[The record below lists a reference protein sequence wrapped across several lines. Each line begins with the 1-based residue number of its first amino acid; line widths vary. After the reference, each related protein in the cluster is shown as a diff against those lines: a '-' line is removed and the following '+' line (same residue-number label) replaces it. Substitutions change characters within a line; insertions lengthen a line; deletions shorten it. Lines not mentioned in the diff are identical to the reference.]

1 MNNNYTG
8 SQFHSSQILSTSE
21 APRVV
26 RKASTCIFV
35 GAMSLYVSTLIPS
48 HWITKVSTMAIA
60 SSMVYICV
68 RLDKLERLLSP
79 YEAIAH
85 QQSTAAY
92 QGWLNHAMKPPAREV
107 AIAEMQKA
115 PPSHPVLRAL
125 FRLKLECDLVQELQ
139 SPSFVRTMVKPI
151 NCKASQVLSTGQELQ
166 LDLGLDVPPVVSIF
180 KGAIAIDTPR
190 ADRQVAKFADYWKK
204 SGKFEAAIGV
214 DINNKLV
221 SVDLAE
227 PESCHAL
234 GAGMSGSGKS
244 VFLQA
249 FLLSLLLERS
259 PSECQLLICD
269 AKRVTFNRHF
279 SSCPHLMKPIVS
291 EPSDAI
297 IYLQMMVDE
306 METRYRTFEKM
317 GVENIEQYNSRASKL
332 LARIIFMFDEYG
344 DLLDASTKA
353 QKDEIENLIIR
364 LGQKARAA
372 GINVIVFT
380 QRPKK
385 AVTPRLRANCPV
397 RVLLAVADADDSESV
412 TGNKLVDGSQLLGR
426 GDLFFKGDRLQSL
439 LPDEADF
446 CKLLTSADVPTIAD
460 NSIADTI
467 KPDLDEL
474 SARQHVVS
482 TSAQMS
488 ASQQLSAQMS
498 AIVEYAKKQDEF
510 VSARQIQSNVRMFR
524 DASVKDIRSYFQ
536 WLSENNYG
544 VVRGDVDNL
553 EFSAN

>member
-204 SGKFEAAIGV
+204 SGKFEAAIG
-214 DINNKLV
+214 
-221 SVDLAE
+221 
-227 PESCHAL
+227 
-234 GAGMSGSGKS
+234 
-244 VFLQA
+244 
-249 FLLSLLLERS
+249 
-259 PSECQLLICD
+259 
-269 AKRVTFNRHF
+269 
-279 SSCPHLMKPIVS
+279 
-291 EPSDAI
+291 
-297 IYLQMMVDE
+297 
-306 METRYRTFEKM
+306 
-317 GVENIEQYNSRASKL
+317 
-332 LARIIFMFDEYG
+332 
-344 DLLDASTKA
+344 
-353 QKDEIENLIIR
+353 
-364 LGQKARAA
+364 
-372 GINVIVFT
+372 
-380 QRPKK
+380 
-385 AVTPRLRANCPV
+385 
-397 RVLLAVADADDSESV
+397 
-412 TGNKLVDGSQLLGR
+412 
-426 GDLFFKGDRLQSL
+426 
-439 LPDEADF
+439 
-446 CKLLTSADVPTIAD
+446 
-460 NSIADTI
+460 
-467 KPDLDEL
+467 
-474 SARQHVVS
+474 
-482 TSAQMS
+482 
-488 ASQQLSAQMS
+488 
-498 AIVEYAKKQDEF
+498 
-510 VSARQIQSNVRMFR
+510 
-524 DASVKDIRSYFQ
+524 
-536 WLSENNYG
+536 
-544 VVRGDVDNL
+544 
-553 EFSAN
+553 